1 MEDWRISPRS
11 LNYYIR
17 GNIQMSPNVGHSRRY
32 KKRAAKKRN
41 PMQVLTWVCEVFKAA
56 ETRELTAR
64 GRQLK
69 LKLSNASLYDI
80 TVMLSKEGFPKE
92 LDSQPLQLHFDLWAF
107 AALCYQRPDSVACP
121 DKSNVTKLMIFFIC
135 TEIFQNCSQCI
146 MPK

>member
-1 MEDWRISPRS
+1 MEDWRINPRG

-17 GNIQMSPNVGHSRRY
+17 GNIQMSPNVGHFRRY

-69 LKLSNASLYDI
+69 LKLSNTSLYDI
-80 TVMLSKEGFPKE
+80 TVIQGRFPIRIGFSAPAIAFRSLSICCFMLPET
-92 LDSQPLQLHFDLWAF
+92 DSF
-107 AALCYQRPDSVACP
+107 ACP
-121 DKSNVTKLMIFFIC
+121 DKSNVTKLMIFYMHWNFAKL
-135 TEIFQNCSQCI
+135 QSI
-146 MPK
+146 MYYVF